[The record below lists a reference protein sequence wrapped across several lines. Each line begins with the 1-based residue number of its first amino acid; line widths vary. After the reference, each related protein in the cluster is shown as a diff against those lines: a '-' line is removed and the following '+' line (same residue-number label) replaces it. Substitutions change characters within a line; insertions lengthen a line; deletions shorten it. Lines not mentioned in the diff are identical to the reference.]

1 MTGEAGERRRA
12 AAAALAAAV
21 AHLPSL
27 GGAFQFDDHNV
38 IVNEPAIRSG
48 SALLAALA
56 GGVRPLL
63 KASYA
68 LNWALGP
75 GPAGFHAFNIAVH
88 ALNAALIYGIGRRL
102 CGRWLGE
109 ERAPG
114 AALAAALLF
123 ALHPAQTEAVTY
135 VCGRS
140 SSLMASFYL
149 GAALLY
155 LRGASVLAAAAL
167 FVLALSVKEAAITL
181 PAAFLLFDGRLARR
195 QAPAWLAAAAAL
207 LAMGLSARYRDLLSY
222 GFTQRGMLDNLL
234 TQVNGV
240 WYLLARLT
248 TLRGFNIDPGL
259 PELSAWTPALAV
271 QAGALAALLALGFS
285 SLRRRPEL
293 GFGILWFF
301 LQLAPT
307 NSFVPRLDPANDRQ
321 LYLACWGPFLALA
334 VAASRALPPLRARAA
349 AGIVL
354 AAFAVA
360 SVARQLDYRSEIRLW
375 EASVR
380 EAPENARARNNLGHA
395 YQEAGRREE
404 ALEQY
409 RAALRLRPDYTK
421 AGVNLR
427 LLEWESAGK
436 TIDNHPSR
444 EE

>member
-1 MTGEAGERRRA
+1 MTGEAGERRRTA
-12 AAAALAAAV
+12 AVALAAAV
-21 AHLPSL
+21 VHLPSL
-27 GGAFQFDDHNV
+27 GGAFQFDDYNV
-38 IVNEPAIRSG
+38 IVNEPALRSV

-75 GPAGFHAFNIAVH
+75 GTAGFHAFNIAVH
-88 ALNAALIYGIGRRL
+88 ALNAALLYGIGRVL
-102 CGRWLGE
+102 CGRWLGT

-135 VCGRS
+135 ICGRS

-155 LRGASVLAAAAL
+155 LRGAPVLASAAL
-167 FVLALSVKEAAITL
+167 FVLAVSVKETAITL
-181 PAAFLLFDGRLARR
+181 PAALLLFDGRFDRR
-195 QAPAWLAAAAAL
+195 QLPVWLAAAAGL
-207 LAMGLSARYRDLLSY
+207 LAMLLSARYRDLLSY
-222 GFTQRGMLDNLL
+222 GFTQRGFMENLL

-240 WYLLARLT
+240 WYLIERLV
-248 TLRGFNIDPGL
+248 TLRGLNIDPGL
-259 PELSAWTPALAV
+259 PELSAWTPALASR
-271 QAGALAALLALGFS
+271 AGALAALFGLGCS
-285 SLRRRPEL
+285 SLRRRPEI

-307 NSFVPRLDPANDRQ
+307 NSLVPRLDPANDRQ

-334 VAASRALPPLRARAA
+334 VAASRALPPLRARIAA
-349 AGIVL
+349 AVL
-354 AAFAVA
+354 MAVFAAA
-360 SVARQLDYRSEIRLW
+360 SVARQLDYRSEVRLW

-380 EAPENARARNNLGHA
+380 EAPDNARARNNLGLA

-427 LLEWESAGK
+427 LLEWEFDGK
-436 TIDNHPSR
+436 TTDNHSSR

>member
-1 MTGEAGERRRA
+1 MTGERRRT
-12 AAAALAAAV
+12 AAAALAAAA

-27 GGAFQFDDHNV
+27 GGTFQFDDYNV
-38 IVNEPAIRSG
+38 IVNEPALRSG
-48 SALLAALA
+48 SALLASLA

-63 KASYA
+63 KATYA
-68 LNWALGP
+68 LNWELGP

-88 ALNAALIYGIGRRL
+88 ALNAALIYGVGRAL

-109 ERAPG
+109 EKAPG
-114 AALAAALLF
+114 AALAAALMF

-155 LRGASVLAAAAL
+155 LRGAFGAATAAL
-167 FVLALSVKEAAITL
+167 FVLAVSVKETAITL
-181 PAAFLLFDGRLARR
+181 PAALLLFDGRLARR
-195 QAPAWLAAAAAL
+195 QLPVWLAAVAGL
-207 LAMGLSARYRDLLSY
+207 IVMLLSARYRDLLSY
-222 GFTQRGMLDNLL
+222 GFTQRGMMENLL

-240 WYLLARLT
+240 YYLLARLT

-259 PELSAWTPALAV
+259 PALSAWTPALAA
-271 QAGALAALLALGFS
+271 QAGGLAALAGLGLA

-307 NSFVPRLDPANDRQ
+307 NSLVPRLDPANDRQ

-334 VAASRALPPLRARAA
+334 VAASRALTPARARAA
-349 AGIVL
+349 AGLVL
-354 AAFAVA
+354 AAFAAA

-380 EAPENARARNNLGHA
+380 EAPGNARARNNLGLA

-421 AGVNLR
+421 AGVNKR
-427 LLEWESAGK
+427 LLEWETGG
-436 TIDNHPSR
+436 N
-444 EE
+444 

>member
-1 MTGEAGERRRA
+1 MTGAADERRRT
-12 AAAALAAAV
+12 AAAALAAAAV
-21 AHLPSL
+21 HLPSL
-27 GGAFQFDDHNV
+27 GGAFQFDDYNV
-38 IVNEPAIRSG
+38 IVHEPAVHSA

-88 ALNAALIYGIGRRL
+88 ALNAALVYAIGRRL
-102 CGRWLGE
+102 CARWLGE
-109 ERAPG
+109 EKAAGP
-114 AALAAALLF
+114 ALAAALLF

-135 VCGRS
+135 ICGRS

-155 LRGASVLAAAAL
+155 LRGATGAAAAL
-167 FVLALSVKEAAITL
+167 FVLALSVKETALTL
-181 PAAFLLFDGRLARR
+181 PAALLLFDGKLSRC
-195 QAPAWLAAAAAL
+195 QSPAWLAAAAG
-207 LAMGLSARYRDLLSY
+207 LAAMLLSARYRDLLGY
-222 GFTQRGMLDNLL
+222 GFTQRGLTENLL
-234 TQVNGV
+234 TQLNGV
-240 WYLLARLT
+240 WYLIERLI

-259 PELSAWTPALAV
+259 PELRAWTPALAA
-271 QAGALAALLALGFS
+271 QAAGLAALAGLGLA

-307 NSFVPRLDPANDRQ
+307 NSLVPRLDPANDRQ

-334 VAASRALPPLRARAA
+334 AAASRAMTPLRARAA
-349 AGIVL
+349 AGLLL
-354 AAFAVA
+354 AAFAAA

-380 EAPENARARNNLGHA
+380 EAPDNARARNNLGLA

-409 RAALRLRPDYTK
+409 RAALRLRPDYTR
-421 AGVNLR
+421 AGVNKR
-427 LLEWESAGK
+427 LLEWESGG
-436 TIDNHPSR
+436 D
-444 EE
+444 

>member
-1 MTGEAGERRRA
+1 RRGA
-12 AAAALAAAV
+12 AAAALAAAA

-27 GGAFQFDDHNV
+27 GGSFQFDDFNV
-38 IVNEPAIRSG
+38 IVHEPALRSG
-48 SALLAALA
+48 KALLAALG

-68 LNWALGP
+68 LSWALGP

-102 CGRWLGE
+102 CARWLGE
-109 ERAPG
+109 EKAAGP
-114 AALAAALLF
+114 ALAAALLF

-135 VCGRS
+135 ICGRS

-155 LRGASVLAAAAL
+155 LRGAPIVASAVL
-167 FVLALSVKEAAITL
+167 FVLAISVKETAITL
-181 PAAFLLFDGRLARR
+181 PAALLLLDGKFSRR
-195 QAPAWLAAAAAL
+195 QVPMWAAAAAGL
-207 LAMGLSARYRDLLSY
+207 LVMGLSARYRDLLGY
-222 GFTQRGMLDNLL
+222 GFTQRGVLENFL
-234 TQVNGV
+234 TQVNGA

-259 PELSAWTPALAV
+259 PALSAWTPALAA
-271 QAGALAALLALGFS
+271 QAGALAAFLGLGLA

-293 GFGILWFF
+293 GFGLLWFF

-307 NSFVPRLDPANDRQ
+307 NSLVPRLDPANDRQ
-321 LYLACWGPFLALA
+321 LYLACWGPLLALA
-334 VAASRALPPLRARAA
+334 VAASRAMTPLRARAA
-349 AGIVL
+349 AGLLL
-354 AAFAVA
+354 AAFGAA

-380 EAPENARARNNLGHA
+380 EAPDNARARNNLGLA

-409 RAALRLRPDYTK
+409 RTALRLRPDYTR
-421 AGVNLR
+421 AGVNKR
-427 LLEWESAGK
+427 LLDWEAGE
-436 TIDNHPSR
+436 D
-444 EE
+444 

>member
-1 MTGEAGERRRA
+1 VTGAAVERRRA
-12 AAAALAAAV
+12 AAVALAAAAV
-21 AHLPSL
+21 HLPSL
-27 GGAFQFDDHNV
+27 GGAFQFDDYNV

-48 SALLAALA
+48 SALLAALG
-56 GGVRPLL
+56 GGVRPFL

-88 ALNAALIYGIGRRL
+88 ALNAALIYGVGRRL

-109 ERAPG
+109 DRSAGP
-114 AALAAALLF
+114 ALAAALLF

-155 LRGASVLAAAAL
+155 LRGAPALASAAL
-167 FVLALSVKEAAITL
+167 FVLAVSVKESAITL
-181 PAAFLLFDGRLARR
+181 PAALLLFDGRLERR
-195 QAPAWLAAAAAL
+195 QIPVWLAAAAGL
-207 LAMGLSARYRDLLSY
+207 LVMGMSARYRDLLGY
-222 GFTQRGMLDNLL
+222 GFTQRGMMENLL
-234 TQVNGV
+234 TQINGV

-259 PELSAWTPALAV
+259 PELSAWTPALAA
-271 QAGALAALLALGFS
+271 QAGALAGLFALGCS
-285 SLRRRPEL
+285 SLRRRPEI

-307 NSFVPRLDPANDRQ
+307 NSLVPRLDPANDRQ

-334 VAASRALPPLRARAA
+334 VSASRALPPLRARAA
-349 AGIVL
+349 AAVLL
-354 AAFAVA
+354 AAFAAA

-380 EAPENARARNNLGHA
+380 EAPDNARARNNLGLA

-427 LLEWESAGK
+427 LLEWETGG
-436 TIDNHPSR
+436 R
-444 EE
+444 

>member
-1 MTGEAGERRRA
+1 LTGEAGERRRA

-27 GGAFQFDDHNV
+27 WGAFQFDDYNV
-38 IVNEPAIRSG
+38 IVNEPAVHSG
-48 SALLAALA
+48 SALLSALA

-68 LNWALGP
+68 LNWALGH

-88 ALNAALIYGIGRRL
+88 ALNSALVYGIGRRL

-109 ERAPG
+109 KDASG
-114 AALAAALLF
+114 AALAAALMF

-149 GAALLY
+149 GAALLF
-155 LRGASVLAAAAL
+155 LRGASGFASAAL
-167 FVLALSVKEAAITL
+167 FALALAVKESAIAL
-181 PAAFLLFDGRLARR
+181 PATLLLFEASGPKRPVWKEIARR
-195 QAPAWLAAAAAL
+195 HAPVWLVAAAGIAAML
-207 LAMGLSARYRDLLSY
+207 VSARYRDLLGY
-222 GFTQRGMLDNLL
+222 GFTQRGMTQNLL
-234 TQVNGV
+234 TQLNGV
-240 WYLLARLT
+240 HYLLARLVS
-248 TLRGFNIDPGL
+248 LRGFNIDPGL
-259 PELSAWTPALAV
+259 PELTAWTPALAV
-271 QAGALAALLALGFS
+271 WAGLLAALGGLGAVNI
-285 SLRRRPEL
+285 RRRPEL
-293 GFGILWFF
+293 GFGVLWFF

-334 VAASRALPPLRARAA
+334 VAASRAMTPLRARAA
-349 AGIVL
+349 AAVL
-354 AAFAVA
+354 LTAFAAA
-360 SVARQLDYRSEIRLW
+360 SVARQLDYGSEIRLW

-380 EAPENARARNNLGHA
+380 EAPGNARARNNLGLA
-395 YQEAGRREE
+395 YQDAGRRGE

-421 AGVNLR
+421 AGVNKR
-427 LLEWESAGK
+427 LLDWEMGK
-436 TIDNHPSR
+436 R
-444 EE
+444 

>member
-1 MTGEAGERRRA
+1 MTGERRRA
-12 AAAALAAAV
+12 AAAALAAAA

-27 GGAFQFDDHNV
+27 GGAFQFDDYNV
-38 IVNEPAIRSG
+38 IVHEPAVHSA
-48 SALLAALA
+48 SALFAALA

-68 LNWALGP
+68 LNWAFGP

-88 ALNAALIYGIGRRL
+88 ALNAALIYGVGRRL
-102 CGRWLGE
+102 CARWLGE
-109 ERAPG
+109 ENAPG
-114 AALAAALLF
+114 AALAAALMF

-140 SSLMASFYL
+140 SSLMATFYL

-155 LRGASVLAAAAL
+155 LRGASVLASAAL
-167 FVLALSVKEAAITL
+167 FVLAVSVKESAIAF
-181 PAAFLLFDGRLARR
+181 PAALLLFDGKFQRR
-195 QAPAWLAAAAAL
+195 QAPVWLAAAAGL
-207 LAMGLSARYRDLLSY
+207 VAMGMSARYRDLLGY
-222 GFTQRGMLDNLL
+222 GFTQRGMLANLL

-259 PELSAWTPALAV
+259 PEPSAWTPALAV

-301 LQLAPT
+301 LQLVPT
-307 NSFVPRLDPANDRQ
+307 NSLVPRLDPANDRQ

-349 AGIVL
+349 AGILL
-354 AAFAVA
+354 AAFAAA
-360 SVARQLDYRSEIRLW
+360 SVVRQLDYRSEIRLW

-380 EAPENARARNNLGHA
+380 EAPDNARARNNLGLA

-404 ALEQY
+404 ALAQY
-409 RAALRLRPDYTK
+409 WAALRLRPDYTK

-427 LLEWESAGK
+427 LLEWESEGK
-436 TIDNHPSR
+436 TIDNHSSR

>member
-1 MTGEAGERRRA
+1 MTVSAGERRLA
-12 AAAALAAAV
+12 AAVALAAAA

-27 GGAFQFDDHNV
+27 GGAFQFDDYNV
-38 IVNEPAIRSG
+38 IVNEPAVHSA

-68 LNWALGP
+68 LNWALGR

-88 ALNAALIYGIGRRL
+88 ALNAALIYAIGRRL

-109 ERAPG
+109 KNAAG
-114 AALAAALLF
+114 AALAAALMF

-155 LRGASVLAAAAL
+155 LRGAFGAATAAL
-167 FVLALSVKEAAITL
+167 FALALAVKESALTL
-181 PAAFLLFDGRLARR
+181 PAALLLFEVCGARRSDWRRIARR
-195 QAPAWLAAAAAL
+195 QAPVWLAAAAGI
-207 LAMGLSARYRDLLSY
+207 LAMTMSARYRDLFGY
-222 GFTQRGMLDNLL
+222 GFTQRGMLENLL
-234 TQVNGV
+234 TQINGV
-240 WYLLARLT
+240 FYLMARLV

-259 PELSAWTPALAV
+259 PELRAWTPTLAA
-271 QAGALAALLALGFS
+271 QTGALAALLALGVS

-293 GFGILWFF
+293 GFGVLWFF

-307 NSFVPRLDPANDRQ
+307 NSLVPRLDPANDRQ
-321 LYLACWGPFLALA
+321 LYLACWGPFLALT
-334 VAASRALPPLRARAA
+334 VAASRATTPLRVRAA
-349 AGIVL
+349 AAILL
-354 AAFAVA
+354 AAFAAA
-360 SVARQLDYRSEIRLW
+360 SVARQLDYLSEVRLW

-380 EAPENARARNNLGHA
+380 EAPDNARARNNLGLA

-409 RAALRLRPDYTK
+409 RAALRLRPEYTK
-421 AGVNLR
+421 AGVNKR
-427 LLEWESAGK
+427 LLEWDMGK
-436 TIDNHPSR
+436 R
-444 EE
+444 

>member
-1 MTGEAGERRRA
+1 MTGGAGERRRA
-12 AAAALAAAV
+12 AAAALAAAA

-27 GGAFQFDDHNV
+27 GGAFQFDDYNV

-48 SALLAALA
+48 PALLAALA

-88 ALNAALIYGIGRRL
+88 ALNAALVYGIGRRL
-102 CGRWLGE
+102 CARWLGE
-109 ERAPG
+109 EDAPG
-114 AALAAALLF
+114 AALAAALMF

-181 PAAFLLFDGRLARR
+181 PAALLLFDGRFERR
-195 QAPAWLAAAAAL
+195 QAPVWLAAAAGL
-207 LAMGLSARYRDLLSY
+207 LAMLLSARYRDLLGY
-222 GFTQRGMLDNLL
+222 GFTQRGMTANLL

-240 WYLLARLT
+240 HYLLARLA

-259 PELSAWTPALAV
+259 PEMSAWTPALAAR
-271 QAGALAALLALGFS
+271 AGALAALLALGFS

-293 GFGILWFF
+293 GFGTLWFF

-307 NSFVPRLDPANDRQ
+307 NSLVPRLDPANDRQ

-334 VAASRALPPLRARAA
+334 VAASRALPPPRARAA

-360 SVARQLDYRSEIRLW
+360 SVARQLDYRSEVRLW

-380 EAPENARARNNLGHA
+380 EAPGNARARNNLGLA
-395 YQEAGRREE
+395 YQEAGRRED

-409 RAALRLRPDYTK
+409 REALRLRPDYTK
-421 AGVNLR
+421 AGVNKR
-427 LLEWESAGK
+427 LLEWETDG
-436 TIDNHPSR
+436 D
-444 EE
+444 